1 MSSSYLSAIGMV
13 AGLLVVLGL
22 AGLVAWWR
30 GWTPG
35 STRRRGTPA
44 LRDKARQ
51 AVGELPAV
59 WRDNYRLLL
68 VAAAVVG
75 VIMWV
80 LTGWPVQALL
90 AAAAIA
96 GLPFVL
102 YPGGSER
109 LEVARLEALAE
120 WLGQL
125 ASVRSSGKSLET
137 AIVTLTHVPALL
149 HRPVAVLCERLAS
162 GMPARHAYRLFADDL
177 DSRIGDDIAQLF
189 MDHVISRGA
198 GLSEAL
204 SAQAALV
211 RRQAAEV
218 EDIDA
223 RRADARA
230 ETRKVSLFV
239 LAVVAFV
246 LVNGAYWAP
255 LANALGQLAL
265 LGMGALFVLLLWW
278 MRKVAAMKPE
288 PRTLLAAKE
297 RRTPEVQP

>member
-1 MSSSYLSAIGMV
+1 MSSSYLSALGMV

-22 AGLVAWWR
+22 SGLVAWWR
-30 GWTPG
+30 GWSP
-35 STRRRGTPA
+35 SSSSRRGKPTLA
-44 LRDKARQ
+44 DRARQ
-51 AVGELPAV
+51 AVAELPAV

-68 VAAAVVG
+68 VVAAVVG
-75 VIMWV
+75 VLMWV
-80 LTGWPVQALL
+80 ITGWPVQALL
-90 AAAAIA
+90 AATAVA

-125 ASVRSSGKSLET
+125 ASVRSGGKSLET
-137 AIVTLTHVPALL
+137 AIVSLDNVPALL
-149 HRPVAVLCERLAS
+149 RRPVNVLAERLAS
-162 GMPARHAYRLFADDL
+162 GVPARQAYRLFADDL

-198 GLSEAL
+198 GLSDAL
-204 SAQAALV
+204 GAQAALV

-218 EDIDA
+218 EDLEA
-223 RRADARA
+223 RRADSRA

-239 LAVVAFV
+239 FAVVAFV
-246 LVNGAYWAP
+246 LVNGSYWAP

-265 LGMGALFVLLLWW
+265 LAMGGLFALLLWW
-278 MRKVAAMKPE
+278 LRKVAAMKPE
-288 PRTLLAAKE
+288 PRTLLGAKE
-297 RRTPEVQP
+297 REAKEVRS

>member
-1 MSSSYLSAIGMV
+1 MSSSYLSVLGMV

-30 GWTPG
+30 GWSPA
-35 STRRRGTPA
+35 SSRRRG
-44 LRDKARQ
+44 KATWADRARR
-51 AVGELPAV
+51 AVNELPTV
-59 WRDNYRLLL
+59 WRENYRLLL
-68 VAAAVVG
+68 IVAAVVG
-75 VIMWV
+75 VLMWAI
-80 LTGWPVQALL
+80 TGWPVQALL
-90 AAAAIA
+90 AAAAVA

-125 ASVRSSGKSLET
+125 ASVRSGGKSLES
-137 AIVTLTHVPALL
+137 AIVSLNNVPALL
-149 HRPVAVLCERLAS
+149 RRPVGALCERLAA
-162 GMPARHAYRLFADDL
+162 GVPARQAYRLFADDL
-177 DSRIGDDIAQLF
+177 GSRIGDDIAQLF

-198 GLSEAL
+198 GLSDAL
-204 SAQAALV
+204 AAQAALV
-211 RRQAAEV
+211 HRQAAEV

-223 RRADARA
+223 RRADSRA

-265 LGMGALFVLLLWW
+265 LAMGALFVLLLWW
-278 MRKVAAMKPE
+278 LRKVAAMKPE
-288 PRTLLAAKE
+288 PRTLLSPME
-297 RRTPEVQP
+297 RDTTEVRS